1 MLQIAEL
8 VTQQTGA
15 VTLAIGDG
23 ANDVAMIQAAQ
34 VGVGV
39 AGLEGLQ
46 AAHSSDYAIGQ
57 FRFLARLLFVHGA
70 WNYGRLTQ
78 VVLYSFYKNICLYV
92 MELWYAIYSGWS
104 GQVVFERWTIAAYNL
119 VSLCRCSGGG
129 GGIGCA

>member
-1 MLQIAEL
+1 
-8 VTQQTGA
+8 
-15 VTLAIGDG
+15 
-23 ANDVAMIQAAQ
+23 MIQAAQ

-57 FRFLARLLFVHGA
+57 FRFLSRLLFVHGA
-70 WNYGRLTQ
+70 WNYSRLTQ

-119 VSLCRCSGGG
+119 VSAVWDVGGYCWRIWLVG
-129 GGIGCA
+129 WWVVLGCFE